1 MRKLFC
7 CKACECEYKVTYAAR
22 GREESVRLAYHESAS
37 WLQFSASMGQCA
49 NCFEPLKRST
59 IPNRARFVAVDS
71 GEGEPCVSQSA

>member
-49 NCFEPLKRST
+49 NCLELLRRST
-59 IPNRARFVAVDS
+59 GPARMRPIEADNLEAGSVAVA
-71 GEGEPCVSQSA
+71 G